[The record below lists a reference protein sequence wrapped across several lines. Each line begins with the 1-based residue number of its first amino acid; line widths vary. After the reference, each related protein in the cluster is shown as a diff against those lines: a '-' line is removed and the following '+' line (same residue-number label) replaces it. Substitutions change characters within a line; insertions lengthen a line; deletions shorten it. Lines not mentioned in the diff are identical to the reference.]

1 MRAKSISQD
10 RTVTDSPAPDRPASG
25 LQSRRFL
32 LLYALA
38 AAGGSASY
46 APFLTLLLPVRVGL
60 IWEGDAL
67 QVLAFAAFA
76 GACAASAANILFGW
90 ISDRSGRRREWIVAG
105 ALLSSVL
112 LVGMQHITTIAGLLV
127 MIVLWQTA
135 INMMLAPLAAWAG
148 DCVPDRQKGT
158 LGGLL
163 SAAPA
168 IGAMAGAIVTIPG
181 LASAD
186 MRLALVAAIVLG
198 LVLPVVFFGKP
209 RPMPELMMPRNEPQ
223 NELRVELV
231 TAPAHAVG
239 KAPGSAVGRMWFAR
253 LLIQIAE
260 ASLFAFLLLWLR
272 SIDET
277 ITDNDTARL
286 FTAVLITSVPIA
298 VYVGRWSDRTGRPML
313 PLAVLSGGGAVGLVW
328 MAMAEDAAMAIS
340 GFAAFAV
347 LTGVFLSLHS
357 SQTLRVLPRPQ
368 TRGRDLGVFNL
379 TNTVPSLIM
388 PWLALALVPVFGFR
402 ALFLLLAGLALLSCL
417 LLATLRET

>member
-10 RTVTDSPAPDRPASG
+10 RSGAGSPAPDRPAPG

-60 IWEGDAL
+60 IWQGDAL

-76 GACAASAANILFGW
+76 GACAASAANIAFGW
-90 ISDRSGRRREWIVAG
+90 ISDRSGRRQEWIVAG

-112 LVGMQHITTIAGLLV
+112 LVGMQYIATMAGLLV

-135 INMMLAPLAAWAG
+135 VNMMLAPLAAWAG
-148 DCVPDRQKGT
+148 DCVPDNQKGT

-168 IGAMAGAIVTIPG
+168 IGAMAGAIVTIPN
-181 LASAD
+181 LADAD
-186 MRLALVAAIVLG
+186 TRLALVAAIVLG

-209 RPMPELMMPRNEPQ
+209 RPMPELMKPR
-223 NELRVELV
+223 NELRVEII
-231 TAPAHAVG
+231 TPPAHAG
-239 KAPGSAVGRMWFAR
+239 SKAPGSAVARMWFAR

-272 SIDET
+272 SIDEA
-277 ITDNDTARL
+277 ITDNDTAKL
-286 FTAVLITSVPIA
+286 FTTVLIISVPIA

-328 MAMAEDAAMAIS
+328 MAMAEDAAMAVS
-340 GFAAFAV
+340 GFALFGV

-402 ALFLLLAGLALLSCL
+402 ALFMLLAGLALLSCL
-417 LLATLRET
+417 LLATLREA

>member
-1 MRAKSISQD
+1 MGAKFISQD
-10 RTVTDSPAPDRPASG
+10 RTGAESPAPDRPAPG

-60 IWEGDAL
+60 IWQGDAL

-76 GACAASAANILFGW
+76 GACAASASNIAFGW
-90 ISDRSGRRREWIVAG
+90 ISDRSGRRQEWIVAG

-112 LVGMQHITTIAGLLV
+112 LVGMQFITTMAGLLV

-135 INMMLAPLAAWAG
+135 VNMMLAPLAAWAG
-148 DCVPDRQKGT
+148 DCVPDSQKGT

-181 LASAD
+181 LADAD
-186 MRLALVAAIVLG
+186 TRLALVAAIVLG

-209 RPMPELMMPRNEPQ
+209 RPMPELMKPR
-223 NELRVELV
+223 NELRVEV
-231 TAPAHAVG
+231 ITPPGHAG
-239 KAPGSAVGRMWFAR
+239 SKAPGSAVARMWFAR

-272 SIDET
+272 SIDEA
-277 ITDNDTARL
+277 ITDNDTAKL
-286 FTAVLITSVPIA
+286 FTTVLIISVPIA

-313 PLAVLSGGGAVGLVW
+313 PLAILSGGGAVGLVW
-328 MAMAEDAAMAIS
+328 MAMAEDAAMAVS
-340 GFAAFAV
+340 GFALFGV

-417 LLATLRET
+417 LLVTLREA

>member
-1 MRAKSISQD
+1 MGEGTPQCGLNRIRRSAPLSDRAVSE
-10 RTVTDSPAPDRPASG
+10 

-46 APFLTLLLPVRVGL
+46 APFLTLLLPVRAGV
-60 IWEGDAL
+60 IWQGDAL
-67 QVLAFAAFA
+67 QVLAYAAFA

-90 ISDRSGRRREWIVAG
+90 ISDRSSRRKEWIVAG

-112 LVGMQHITTIAGLLV
+112 LVGMQYITSIAGLLV

-135 INMMLAPLAAWAG
+135 VNMMLAPLGAWAG
-148 DCVPDRQKGT
+148 DCVPDSQKGT

-168 IGAMAGAIVTIPG
+168 VGAMVGAIVTIPG
-181 LASAD
+181 LAGAD
-186 MRLALVAAIVLG
+186 TRLVMVAVIVLG
-198 LVLPVVFFGKP
+198 LVLPVVFFGNP
-209 RPMPELMMPRNEPQ
+209 APMPELMKPKE
-223 NELRVELV
+223 ELRVEVV
-231 TAPAHAVG
+231 TGPG
-239 KAPGSAVGRMWFAR
+239 TTGRKARGSAVGRMWFAR

-260 ASLFAFLLLWLR
+260 AALFAFLLLWLR
-272 SIDET
+272 SIDEG

-286 FTAVLITSVPIA
+286 FTTVLVISVPIA
-298 VYVGRWSDRTGRPML
+298 IYVGRWSDRAGRPIL
-313 PLAVLSGGGAVGLVW
+313 PLAILSGGGAVGLVW
-328 MAMAEDAAMAIS
+328 MAMADSAAMAVS
-340 GFAAFAV
+340 GFAVFGV

-388 PWLALALVPVFGFR
+388 PWLALALVPVFGFQ
-402 ALFLLLAGLALLSCL
+402 ALFLLLAALAVMSCI
-417 LLATLRET
+417 LLATMRET

>member
-1 MRAKSISQD
+1 MSDRAK
-10 RTVTDSPAPDRPASG
+10 TN

-38 AAGGSASY
+38 VAGGSASY

-60 IWEGDAL
+60 IWQGDAL
-67 QVLAFAAFA
+67 QVLAYAAFA
-76 GACAASAANILFGW
+76 GACAASTANILFGW
-90 ISDRSGRRREWIVAG
+90 ISDRSSRRREWIVAG
-105 ALLSSVL
+105 ALLSSAL
-112 LVGMQHITTIAGLLV
+112 LVGMQYITNITGLLV

-135 INMMLAPLAAWAG
+135 VNMMLAPLGAWAG
-148 DCVPDRQKGT
+148 DCVPDSQKGT

-168 IGAMAGAIVTIPG
+168 IGAMSGAIVTIPG
-181 LASAD
+181 LADAD
-186 MRLALVAAIVLG
+186 GRLLMVALIVLG

-209 RPMPELMMPRNEPQ
+209 RPMPELMKPRNAV
-223 NELRVELV
+223 RVELA
-231 TAPAHAVG
+231 TAKVRG
-239 KAPGSAVGRMWFAR
+239 GSKAPRSAVGRMWFAR

-260 ASLFAFLLLWLR
+260 AALFAFLLLWLR
-272 SIDET
+272 SIDEG

-286 FTAVLITSVPIA
+286 FTTVLVISVPIA
-298 VYVGRWSDRTGRPML
+298 IFVGRWSDRTGRPIL
-313 PLAVLSGGGAVGLVW
+313 PLAILSAGGAAGLVW
-328 MAMAEDAAMAIS
+328 MAMAENAAMAVS
-340 GFAAFAV
+340 GFALFGV

-388 PWLALALVPVFGFR
+388 PWLALALVPVFGFK
-402 ALFLLLAGLALLSCL
+402 ALFLLLAGLAVISCI
-417 LLATLRET
+417 LLATMREP

>member
-1 MRAKSISQD
+1 MG
-10 RTVTDSPAPDRPASG
+10 TG

-38 AAGGSASY
+38 VAGGSASY

-60 IWEGDAL
+60 IWQGDAL
-67 QVLAFAAFA
+67 QVLAYAAFA

-90 ISDRSGRRREWIVAG
+90 ISDRSSRRREWIVAG

-112 LVGMQHITTIAGLLV
+112 LVGMQYITNITGLLV

-135 INMMLAPLAAWAG
+135 VNMMLAPLGAWAG
-148 DCVPDRQKGT
+148 DCVPDSQKGT

-168 IGAMAGAIVTIPG
+168 IGAMSGAIVTIPG
-181 LASAD
+181 LADAD
-186 MRLALVAAIVLG
+186 GRLLMVALIVLG

-209 RPMPELMMPRNEPQ
+209 RPMPELMKPRESMK
-223 NELRVELV
+223 VEV
-231 TAPAHAVG
+231 ATISEHAG
-239 KAPGSAVGRMWFAR
+239 RKAPTSAVGRMWFAR

-272 SIDET
+272 SIDEG

-286 FTAVLITSVPIA
+286 FTTVLVTSVPIA
-298 VYVGRWSDRTGRPML
+298 IFVGRWSDRTGRPIL
-313 PLAVLSGGGAVGLVW
+313 PLAVLSAGGAAGLVW
-328 MAMAEDAAMAIS
+328 MAMAEDAAMAVS
-340 GFAAFAV
+340 GFALFGV

-388 PWLALALVPVFGFR
+388 PWLALALVPVFGFQ
-402 ALFLLLAGLALLSCL
+402 ALFLLLAGLAVISCL
-417 LLATLRET
+417 LLATMREP